1 MNWMKS
7 GSVLFLLFLVAFLIA
22 SCVKEPDP
30 NPEPGKFDRGVL
42 LANYADQLVIPA
54 FTKLN
59 SEVSVLNQKLEA
71 FVNQPTLENLQTAQ
85 NAWVNA
91 YLAFQHTNSYNF
103 GPAGESGT
111 RKTFTEEIG
120 TFPVNESKLNSI
132 LNTGTYNINDFN
144 RDTRGFLAIE
154 FLLFDLEDN
163 NSTVLKRFENPTA
176 GTYLKELGKHLKSRT
191 EQVENDWKSGYRM
204 AFIQNNGTDAGSA
217 VSMLYNDFVKSY
229 EGLKNFKVGLPL
241 GKRPGQTAIEPNLAE
256 AYYSGKS
263 ITFLKEH
270 FRSMEDIWH
279 GKSQAGVDGPGF
291 KEYLE
296 SVEGGK
302 ALVDLTLP
310 QLEKIKSDLNSLP
323 PNPRF
328 SQQLTT
334 NFQQIDQLHT
344 DLQKHTRFFK
354 SDMSS
359 VLGIAITYS
368 SGDGD

>member
-1 MNWMKS
+1 MTDLS
-7 GSVLFLLFLVAFLIA
+7 QYLPILLFLVVALALSSAFVFL
-22 SCVKEPDP
+22 PM
-30 NPEPGKFDRGVL
+30 GVSRL
-42 LANYADQLVIPA
+42 TGTHKPTEAKLTEYECGFPA
-54 FTKLN
+54 FED
-59 SEVSVLNQKLEA
+59 SRSQFDVR
-71 FVNQPTLENLQTAQ
+71 F
-85 NAWVNA
+85 
-91 YLAFQHTNSYNF
+91 YLVA
-103 GPAGESGT
+103 
-111 RKTFTEEIG
+111 
-120 TFPVNESKLNSI
+120 I
-132 LNTGTYNINDFN
+132 L
-144 RDTRGFLAIE
+144 